1 MIEMTAA
8 PPRPPTDVQALAEAL
23 RPALLRLSR
32 KLRRESQA
40 LGLSPLDAM
49 LLGAVRKKPGVG
61 VSELADFERMSR
73 PSMSA
78 HVKRLEAAGWIV
90 RQAPDSDDKRRV
102 GLALTVAGGKALD
115 AIRRRRNDWLARQ
128 LTALSPEARAAL
140 HAAIG
145 PLEQIAGE
153 LT

>member
-1 MIEMTAA
+1 MTA
-8 PPRPPTDVQALAEAL
+8 RPPHPSSDVQALAEAL
-23 RPALLRLSR
+23 RPALLRLGR

-90 RQAPDSDDKRRV
+90 RRAPDSDDRRRV
-102 GLALTVAGGKALD
+102 GLSLTPAGAKALD
-115 AIRRRRNDWLARQ
+115 AVRRRRNDWLARH
-128 LTALSPEARAAL
+128 LSALSPRDREALA
-140 HAAIG
+140 AAIG
-145 PLEQIAGE
+145 ALEQIAGD
-153 LT
+153 LS

>member
-1 MIEMTAA
+1 MTAQ
-8 PPRPPTDVQALAEAL
+8 PPHPSSDVRALAEAL

-90 RQAPDSDDKRRV
+90 RQAPDSDDRRRV
-102 GLALTVAGGKALD
+102 GLSLTPSGAKALD
-115 AIRRRRNDWLARQ
+115 AVRRRRNDWLARH
-128 LTALSPEARAAL
+128 LSALSPRDREALA
-140 HAAIG
+140 AAIG
-145 PLEQIAGE
+145 ALEQIAGD
-153 LT
+153 LS

>member
-1 MIEMTAA
+1 MIPA
-8 PPRPPTDVQALAEAL
+8 PPRPPSDIQALADAL
-23 RPALLRLSR
+23 RRALLRLSR

-61 VSELADFERMSR
+61 VSELADVERMSR

-78 HVKRLEAAGWIV
+78 HVKRLEASAWLA
-90 RQAPDSDDKRRV
+90 RQAPDIDDRRRV
-102 GLALTVAGGKALD
+102 GLILTPAGVKALD
-115 AIRRRRNDWLARQ
+115 AIRRRRHDWLAKE
-128 LTALSPEARAAL
+128 LSALSPDARASLAG
-140 HAAIG
+140 AIG
-145 PLEQIAGE
+145 ALEQIADD